1 MFQIQSG
8 ASSRTAFVLRSPASG
23 QELFRQVQ
31 QQVWAVD
38 KDLPVYNTSTLE
50 TLVSESLAQ
59 RRFTVLLLAAF
70 GVLAL
75 ILAAIGLFGVISYLV
90 TQRTREFGVRMAL
103 GAERRNI
110 YRQVLSR
117 AAAVGIMGCV
127 IGIALSFLVC
137 GLLRASFY
145 HVNRFDPETIVLVPL
160 LLLSVAFFAAFWP
173 ARRAAKIDPI
183 AALRYE

>member
-1 MFQIQSG
+1 M
-8 ASSRTAFVLRSPASG
+8 
-23 QELFRQVQ
+23 
-31 QQVWAVD
+31 
-38 KDLPVYNTSTLE
+38 
-50 TLVSESLAQ
+50 
-59 RRFTVLLLAAF
+59 
-70 GVLAL
+70 LAL

-103 GAERRNI
+103 GAERKNI

-117 AAAVGIMGCV
+117 AAAVGIVGCV
-127 IGIALSFLVC
+127 IGIALSFLVS
-137 GLLRASFY
+137 GLLRASLY
-145 HVNRFDPETIVLVPL
+145 HVNRFDAETIVLAPL